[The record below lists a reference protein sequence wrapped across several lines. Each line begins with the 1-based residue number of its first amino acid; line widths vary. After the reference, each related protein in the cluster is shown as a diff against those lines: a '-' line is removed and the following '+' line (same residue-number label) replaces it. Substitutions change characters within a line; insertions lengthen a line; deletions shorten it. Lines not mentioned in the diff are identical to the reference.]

1 MKTLSTLLLAFSLV
15 WIHASAQEPM
25 LSADDWR
32 SDLAF
37 LKETVHKEYPFLF
50 KKITAVQ
57 FDSAVNQ
64 LRQDIPRLQPHEIVA
79 GLARIVASFQYGH
92 TDIRWTGG
100 VVKFHIIPVSLYW
113 FNDGIHVEG
122 IHKDY
127 AQALGAKL
135 LKVNGV
141 PVEEALKAV
150 RPLLPVENEQYFK
163 AYVLDFLCIPEALH
177 AQKVTQTLQNAITF
191 TLEKDGKTFD
201 QTFPAMESF
210 RFPRKYSLIQ
220 PNTDWVSS
228 RDQSKTPLYL
238 KNLDKIYYYEY
249 LPETKTVYVRQS
261 QIQDDPSDPIPAFY
275 KRVFDF
281 IEKNEVDRLV
291 LDVRL
296 NGGGNNYKNKTI
308 VKEVIKSKI
317 NQPGKFF
324 VIIGRRTF
332 SACQNLVNELDNYT
346 EAVFVG
352 EPTSENINFYG
363 DNRQVVLPKSKIPI
377 FLSFAWWQDKPQW
390 EDGPWLAPHVA
401 VDMSYEQYRTNQDP
415 VLDAVFSFTGS
426 NFVRNPI
433 GHLEQLFNES
443 KLDQV
448 KSEAAR
454 MVKDPAYKFV
464 NFEKE
469 LNSRGYELLIR
480 NQFQPALFVL
490 QMNSELFPQSANAWD
505 SLGEAYWK
513 SEQKDK
519 AIECYNKAINLDPNG
534 STGDHARNM
543 LKEINKQ

>member
-113 FNDGIHVEG
+113 FNSGIHVEG

-127 AQALGAKL
+127 SQALGAKL

-150 RPLLPVENEQYFK
+150 RLLLPVENEQYFK

-220 PNTDWVSS
+220 PNADWVSS

-464 NFEKE
+464 NFEEE

-513 SEQKDK
+513 SDQKDK

>member
-113 FNDGIHVEG
+113 FNSGIHVEG

-201 QTFPAMESF
+201 QTFPAVESF

-464 NFEKE
+464 NFEEE

-513 SEQKDK
+513 SDQKDK
-519 AIECYNKAINLDPNG
+519 AIECYNNAIRLDPNG
-534 STGDHARNM
+534 PTGDNARNM

>member
-1 MKTLSTLLLAFSLV
+1 MKTLSTLFFAFCLV
-15 WIHASAQEPM
+15 WIHASAQQPM

-37 LKETVHKEYPFLF
+37 LQETVHKEYPFLF

-64 LRQDIPRLQPHEIVA
+64 LHQDIPRLQPHEIVA

-100 VVKFHIIPVSLYW
+100 AIKFHIIPVSLYW

-201 QTFPAMESF
+201 QTFAAVESF

-220 PNTDWVSS
+220 PNADWLSS
-228 RDQSKTPLYL
+228 RDQSKTPFYL

-296 NGGGNNYKNKTI
+296 NGGGNNYKNKAI
-308 VKEVIKSKI
+308 VKGVVKSKI

-363 DNRQVVLPKSKIPI
+363 DNRQVVLPKSKIPV

-390 EDGPWLAPHVA
+390 EDGPWLAPHVT

-415 VLDAVFSFTGS
+415 VLDAVYSFTGS

-454 MVKDPAYKFV
+454 MVKDSAYKFI

-490 QMNSELFPQSANAWD
+490 QMNSELFPKSANAWD

-519 AIECYNKAINLDPNG
+519 AIECY
-534 STGDHARNM
+534 
-543 LKEINKQ
+543 

>member
-25 LSADDWR
+25 LSAEDWR

-64 LRQDIPRLQPHEIVA
+64 LHQDIPRLQPHEIVA

-113 FNDGIHVEG
+113 FNSGIHVEG

-127 AQALGAKL
+127 SQALGAKL

-150 RPLLPVENEQYFK
+150 RLLLPVENEQYFK

-220 PNTDWVSS
+220 PNADWVSS

-426 NFVRNPI
+426 NFVRDPI

-454 MVKDPAYKFV
+454 MVKDSAYKFID
-464 NFEKE
+464 FEKE

-519 AIECYNKAINLDPNG
+519 AIECYNNAIRLDPNG
-534 STGDHARNM
+534 PTGDNARNM

>member
-1 MKTLSTLLLAFSLV
+1 MKTLSTLLLAFCLV
-15 WIHASAQEPM
+15 WIHASAQQPM

-37 LKETVHKEYPFLF
+37 LQETVHKEYPFLF

-64 LRQDIPRLQPHEIVA
+64 LHQDIPRLQPHEIVA

-100 VVKFHIIPVSLYW
+100 VIKFHIIPVSLYW

-201 QTFPAMESF
+201 QTFAAVESF

-220 PNTDWVSS
+220 PNADWLSS
-228 RDQSKTPLYL
+228 RDQSKTPFYL

-296 NGGGNNYKNKTI
+296 NGGGNNYKNKAI
-308 VKEVIKSKI
+308 VKGVVRSKI

-363 DNRQVVLPKSKIPI
+363 DNRQVVLPKSKIPV

-415 VLDAVFSFTGS
+415 VLDAVYSFTGS

-454 MVKDPAYKFV
+454 MVKDSAYKFI

-490 QMNSELFPQSANAWD
+490 QMNSELFPKSANAWD

-534 STGDHARNM
+534 PTGDHARNM
-543 LKEINKQ
+543 LKEINKE

>member
-1 MKTLSTLLLAFSLV
+1 M
-15 WIHASAQEPM
+15 
-25 LSADDWR
+25 
-32 SDLAF
+32 
-37 LKETVHKEYPFLF
+37 
-50 KKITAVQ
+50 
-57 FDSAVNQ
+57 
-64 LRQDIPRLQPHEIVA
+64 
-79 GLARIVASFQYGH
+79 
-92 TDIRWTGG
+92 
-100 VVKFHIIPVSLYW
+100 
-113 FNDGIHVEG
+113 
-122 IHKDY
+122 
-127 AQALGAKL
+127 
-135 LKVNGV
+135 
-141 PVEEALKAV
+141 
-150 RPLLPVENEQYFK
+150 
-163 AYVLDFLCIPEALH
+163 
-177 AQKVTQTLQNAITF
+177 
-191 TLEKDGKTFD
+191 
-201 QTFPAMESF
+201 
-210 RFPRKYSLIQ
+210 
-220 PNTDWVSS
+220 
-228 RDQSKTPLYL
+228 
-238 KNLDKIYYYEY
+238 
-249 LPETKTVYVRQS
+249 VYVRQS

-296 NGGGNNYKNKTI
+296 NGGGNNYKNKAI
-308 VKEVIKSKI
+308 VKGVVRSKI

-363 DNRQVVLPKSKIPI
+363 DNRQVVLPKSKIPV

-415 VLDAVFSFTGS
+415 VLDAVYSFTGS

-454 MVKDPAYKFV
+454 MVKDSAYKFI

-534 STGDHARNM
+534 PTGDHARNM
-543 LKEINKQ
+543 LKEINKE

>member
-15 WIHASAQEPM
+15 CIHANAQEPA
-25 LSADDWR
+25 LSAEDWR

-64 LRQDIPRLQPHEIVA
+64 LHQDIPRLQPHEIVA

-100 VVKFHIIPVSLYW
+100 PIKFHIIPVSLYW

-127 AQALGAKL
+127 PQALGAKL

-141 PVEEALKAV
+141 PVGDALKAV

-177 AQKVTQTLQNAITF
+177 AQKVTPTLQNAITF

-201 QTFPAMESF
+201 QTFAAVESF
-210 RFPRKYSLIQ
+210 RFPRKYSLVQ
-220 PNTDWVSS
+220 PNADWLSS
-228 RDQSKTPLYL
+228 RDQSQTPLYL
-238 KNLDKIYYYEY
+238 KNLDKIYFYEY
-249 LPETKTVYVRQS
+249 LPETKTVYVRHS
-261 QIQDDPSDPIPAFY
+261 QIQDDPSEPIPAFY
-275 KRVFDF
+275 KKVFDF
-281 IEKNEVDRLV
+281 IEKNDVDRLV

-296 NGGGNNYKNKTI
+296 NGGGNNYKNKAI
-308 VKEVIKSKI
+308 VKGVIKSKI

-363 DNRQVVLPKSKIPI
+363 DNRQVVLPKSKIPV

-390 EDGPWLAPHVA
+390 EDGPWLAPHVS
-401 VDMSYEQYRTNQDP
+401 VDMSYEQYRANQDP

-426 NFVRNPI
+426 TFIRNPMSY
-433 GHLEQLFNES
+433 LEQLFNES

-454 MVKDPAYKFV
+454 MVKDPAYKFI
-464 NFEKE
+464 NFEEE

-513 SEQKDK
+513 SEQKEK
-519 AIECYNKAINLDPNG
+519 AIECYNKAIRLDPDG
-534 STGDHARNM
+534 PTGENARKM
-543 LKEINKQ
+543 LKEMNKQ

>member
-1 MKTLSTLLLAFSLV
+1 MKTLSTLFFAFCLV

-25 LSADDWR
+25 LSAEDWR

-64 LRQDIPRLQPHEIVA
+64 LHQDIPRLQPHEIVA

-100 VVKFHIIPVSLYW
+100 AIKFHIIPVSLYW

-127 AQALGAKL
+127 SQALGAKL

-163 AYVLDFLCIPEALH
+163 GYVLDFLCIPEALH

-201 QTFPAMESF
+201 QTFPAVESF

-464 NFEKE
+464 NFEEE

-490 QMNSELFPQSANAWD
+490 QMNSELFPSIRQC
-505 SLGEAYWK
+505 LG
-513 SEQKDK
+513 
-519 AIECYNKAINLDPNG
+519 
-534 STGDHARNM
+534 
-543 LKEINKQ
+543 

>member
-1 MKTLSTLLLAFSLV
+1 MKTLSTLLFAFSLV
-15 WIHASAQEPM
+15 WIHASAQQPM

-64 LRQDIPRLQPHEIVA
+64 LHQDIPRLQSHEIVA

-177 AQKVTQTLQNAITF
+177 AQKVTQTLKNAITF

-201 QTFPAMESF
+201 QTFPAVESF

-464 NFEKE
+464 NFEEE

>member
-1 MKTLSTLLLAFSLV
+1 MKTLSTLLFAFSLV
-15 WIHASAQEPM
+15 WIHASAQQPM

-37 LKETVHKEYPFLF
+37 LQETVHKEYPFLF

-64 LRQDIPRLQPHEIVA
+64 LHQDIPRLQPHEIVA

-100 VVKFHIIPVSLYW
+100 AIKFHIIPVSLYW

-201 QTFPAMESF
+201 QTFAAVESF

-220 PNTDWVSS
+220 PNADWLSS
-228 RDQSKTPLYL
+228 RDQSKTPFYL

-296 NGGGNNYKNKTI
+296 NGGGNNYKNKAI
-308 VKEVIKSKI
+308 VKGVVKSKI

-363 DNRQVVLPKSKIPI
+363 DNRQVVLPKSKIPV

-390 EDGPWLAPHVA
+390 EDGPWLAPHVT

-415 VLDAVFSFTGS
+415 VLDAVYSFTGS

-433 GHLEQLFNES
+433 SHLEQLFNES

-454 MVKDPAYKFV
+454 MVKDPAYKFID
-464 NFEKE
+464 FEKE

-490 QMNSELFPQSANAWD
+490 QMNSELFPKSANAWD

-534 STGDHARNM
+534 PTGDHARNM
-543 LKEINKQ
+543 LKEINKE